1 MEFQLYFQML
11 KRGWWIILLTTLV
24 SLAAALGISYLMIPK
39 YQAVAR
45 FILNP
50 GSVLITGNDVLNS
63 IQALD
68 RQSVTTTYA
77 EVMNSNR
84 VYNDALAS
92 LQLQASQVTGEY
104 TYKVEVVAN
113 TSVLELRV
121 TGPDANLATNLANAL
136 GNQTILFTRSLNQV
150 YNVDFLDRAVVPDEP
165 ISPKP
170 LLNAGLAVALG
181 LIGGAALAILNEQLR
196 VPIEALLH
204 RSQVDNVT
212 GVYNT
217 THFRRL
223 VEEEIAVDSEDV
235 FILGIVELSGLRDYL
250 GTLPATILDRILQW
264 VTQIL
269 RRELRGNDVIGR
281 WNGVSFLVML
291 PNTSGEAATRIFKRV
306 YQSLSQ
312 PVELGHYGT
321 SITLDAHI
329 GGAEYGNDISM
340 DELFEKAVSTLDQ
353 ARRDS
358 DRPVYVWEMKNP
370 FWAKIQ

>member
-1 MEFQLYFQML
+1 MEIRLYFQML
-11 KRGWWIILLTTLV
+11 RRGWWIILLTTLV
-24 SLAAALGISYLMIPK
+24 ALAVTLGFTYIMVPQYE
-39 YQAVAR
+39 AVAR
-45 FILNP
+45 FIISP
-50 GSVLITGNDVLNS
+50 GSVLITGGDVVRGLDT
-63 IQALD
+63 LD
-68 RQSVTTTYA
+68 RQSVITTYA

-84 VYNDALAS
+84 IYTDALTS
-92 LQLQASQVTGEY
+92 LQLRGSPMKEY
-104 TYKVEVVAN
+104 TYGVEVLPN

-121 TGPDANLATNLANAL
+121 TGPDAQLVTSLANAL

-150 YNVDFLDRAVVPDEP
+150 YTVDFLDRAVVPNEP

-170 LLNAGLAVALG
+170 LLNAGLAIALG

-196 VPIEALLH
+196 IPIETLV
-204 RSQVDNVT
+204 RRFQVDNVT
-212 GVYNT
+212 GVYNS

-223 VEEEIAVDSEDV
+223 VEEEIAENSEDV
-235 FILGIVELSGLRDYL
+235 FVLGIIELSGLRDYL
-250 GTLPATILDRILQW
+250 DTLPASVLDRILQR

-269 RRELRGNDVIGR
+269 RRELRGNDIIGR

-291 PNTSGEAATRIFKRV
+291 PSTSGDAATRIFKRV

-321 SITLDAHI
+321 AINLDSHI
-329 GGAEYGNDISM
+329 GSAEYGNNISG

-358 DRPVYVWEMKNP
+358 GNPVYVWEMKNP
-370 FWAKIQ
+370 FWT

>member
-1 MEFQLYFQML
+1 MEIQLYFQML
-11 KRGWWIILLTTLV
+11 RRGWWIILLTTLFA
-24 SLAAALGISYLMIPK
+24 LASALGISYIMVPN

-45 FILNP
+45 FIITP
-50 GSVLITGNDVLNS
+50 GSVLITGNEVVNS
-63 IQALD
+63 LQALD
-68 RQSVTTTYA
+68 RQSLTTTYV

-84 VYNDALAS
+84 VFNDALTS
-92 LQLQASQVTGEY
+92 LNLQASQVEEY
-104 TYKVEVVAN
+104 TYEVEVLS
-113 TSVLELRV
+113 TSSVLELRV
-121 TGPDANLATNLANAL
+121 TGPDAQIATRLANEL
-136 GNQTILFTRSLNQV
+136 GNQVILFTRSLNQV
-150 YNVDFLDRAVVPDEP
+150 YNVDFLDRAVVPSEP

-170 LLNAGLAVALG
+170 LLNAGLAIALG
-181 LIGGAALAILNEQLR
+181 LIGGAALAILSEQLR
-196 VPIEALLH
+196 VPIEALLQ

-212 GVYNT
+212 GVYNS

-223 VEEEIAVDSEDV
+223 VEEEITENSDDV

-250 GTLPATILDRILQW
+250 DTLPAAVLDRILQRA
-264 VTQIL
+264 TQVL

-291 PNTSGEAATRIFKRV
+291 PNTSGDAATRIFKRV
-306 YQSLSQ
+306 YRSLSQ

-321 SITLDAHI
+321 AITLDTHI

-340 DELFEKAVSTLDQ
+340 DELFEKAVSTLEQ

-370 FWAKIQ
+370 FWA